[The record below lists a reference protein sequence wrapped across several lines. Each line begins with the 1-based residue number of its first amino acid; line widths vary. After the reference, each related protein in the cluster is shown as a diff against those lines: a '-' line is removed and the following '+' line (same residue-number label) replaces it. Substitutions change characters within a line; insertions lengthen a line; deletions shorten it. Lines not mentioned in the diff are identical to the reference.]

1 MPELIWGGWG
11 RCDSWHSQ
19 LLGVCNVTTFT
30 DLDGSSHS
38 KQSPLGKI
46 SGPETYCKMA
56 SQSLHTGAHAGFPIF
71 STGFVTLC
79 MHMCMHACTYV
90 RTSGCT
96 YVHIMYLRLFPHIY
110 IYTYVRMY
118 VRVYVYADHVI
129 TWVHTRGLC
138 TSEGLKPH
146 SKEQPLESAPKHA
159 IREAYPYARRG
170 L

>member
-1 MPELIWGGWG
+1 MV
-11 RCDSWHSQ
+11 D
-19 LLGVCNVTTFT
+19 VCNVTTFT
-30 DLDGSSHS
+30 DLNGSSHS
-38 KQSPLGKI
+38 KQSPLGEI

-56 SQSLHTGAHAGFPIF
+56 SRSLHTGAHAGFPIF

-96 YVHIMYLRLFPHIY
+96 YVHIMYLRLFTLIY
-110 IYTYVRMY
+110 IYIYIYIYVRMY
-118 VRVYVYADHVI
+118 VRVYVYGDHVI
-129 TWVHTRGLC
+129 TLVHTRALC

-146 SKEQPLESAPKHA
+146 SKGQPLESAPKHA
-159 IREAYPYARRG
+159 IREAYGYARRG